1 MNNRELERALF
12 DLIGYM
18 LTSARGLVEE
28 PPMYGPF
35 RLIEGVSRL
44 CEMLL
49 KEESEFQETYAELK
63 EKIDAR
69 KFSLMTD
76 EDEFIALMDETIL
89 YFTQKMKR
97 I

>member
-1 MNNRELERALF
+1 MDINEMEKALF

-18 LTSARGLVEE
+18 LTSARGLMEE
-28 PPMYGPF
+28 PQSYGPF

-44 CEMLL
+44 CEILI
-49 KEESEFQETYAELK
+49 KEKTEFQDTYLLLK
-63 EKIDAR
+63 EKIDER

-76 EDEFIALMDETIL
+76 EEEFVALMDETIL
-89 YFTQKMKR
+89 DFTRRMKE